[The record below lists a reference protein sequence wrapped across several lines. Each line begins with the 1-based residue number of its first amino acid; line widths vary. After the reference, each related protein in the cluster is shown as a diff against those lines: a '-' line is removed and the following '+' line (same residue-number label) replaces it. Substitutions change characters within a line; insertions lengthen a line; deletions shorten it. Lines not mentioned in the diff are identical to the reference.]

1 MMDCAYIGDSI
12 AVGLQQ
18 LDNECAIHARVGAGS
33 GFITQRYSGNSSQ
46 DYVIISMGSNDPNNP
61 SLAQNARTLRR
72 SLRAAVVIWILPYNR
87 NAATRLQAV
96 AENFGDSWIGL
107 KSFSTRDGV
116 HPSYRPVAQA
126 VQETLDVAY
135 D

>member
-33 GFITQRYSGNSSQ
+33 GFITQRYTGNNST
-46 DYVIISMGSNDPNNP
+46 DYVVISMGSNDPNNP
-61 SLAQNARTLRR
+61 ALAENARALRR

-87 NAATRLQAV
+87 TAATRIQAV
-96 AENFGDSWIGL
+96 ADNFGDSWIAL
-107 KSFSTRDGV
+107 KSFNSRDGV
-116 HPSYRPVAQA
+116 HPSYRPVANA
-126 VQETLDVAY
+126 IQETLDVAY